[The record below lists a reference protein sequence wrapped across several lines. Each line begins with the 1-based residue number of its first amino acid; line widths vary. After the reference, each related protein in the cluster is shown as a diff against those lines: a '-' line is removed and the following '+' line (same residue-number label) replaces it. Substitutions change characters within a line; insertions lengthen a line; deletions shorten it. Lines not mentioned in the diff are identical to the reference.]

1 MRTCVYTH
9 VHTYVLLYACT
20 YARYA
25 VHAPDPAYILPAA
38 AAVER
43 GAPGPAVVRGLLD
56 ERNVAGMH
64 LPGQRA
70 EAAAMRCKRAS
81 KKTDH

>member
-1 MRTCVYTH
+1 MRTYVRPFIRSH
-9 VHTYVLLYACT
+9 VRAMRN
-20 YARYA
+20 AM
-25 VHAPDPAYILPAA
+25 HAPDPGSTWA
-38 AAVER
+38 R
-43 GAPGPAVVRGLLD
+43 VVHGLLD

-81 KKTDH
+81 NGMAHAVA